1 MQYNKINSRYVLLLI
16 GMGLCFVAASTDL
29 SWAQG
34 PSPLPPGLACGT
46 RENPPDVR
54 LGTGTGPPTG
64 QYSDPNPTNQ
74 PPG

>member
-34 PSPLPPGLACGT
+34 PSPLPPFGSLLGAT
-46 RENPPDVR
+46 DVVR
-54 LGTGTGPPTG
+54 VVLRVLPMP
-64 QYSDPNPTNQ
+64 
-74 PPG
+74 